1 MAHLVAN
8 APAPLEYVE
17 MLLCREFGVLP
28 SVLRQERASDIM
40 RFLNMMTQE
49 GKARKIQDSRRG

>member
-1 MAHLVAN
+1 MAHLVAS

-28 SVLRQERASDIM
+28 SVLRQENAGDIM
-40 RFLNMMTQE
+40 RMLNMMTQE
-49 GKARKIQDSRRG
+49 GKARKILDGRHG